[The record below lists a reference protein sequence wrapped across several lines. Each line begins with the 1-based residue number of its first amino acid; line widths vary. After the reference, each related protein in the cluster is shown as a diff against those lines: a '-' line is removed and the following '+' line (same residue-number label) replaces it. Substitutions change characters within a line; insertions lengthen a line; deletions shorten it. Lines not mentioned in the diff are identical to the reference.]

1 MLTASLDARRAWQS
15 LRRRAASSKLGDD
28 VDDRSGR
35 RHCRWSTDTCRG
47 SRQPWHSGTVVV
59 PVASFVAV
67 ATLRR
72 LASALQSTHL
82 RLGDAAGMGTAYPS
96 RALSTSAMKLC
107 CSSLCRGQSLPMSDD
122 FGVCFAELGIRRS
135 TVLSIVL
142 RQMAAT

>member
-1 MLTASLDARRAWQS
+1 MLTTAVVGGIADGARILVGAAASL
-15 LRRRAASSKLGDD
+15 G
-28 VDDRSGR
+28 
-35 RHCRWSTDTCRG
+35 T
-47 SRQPWHSGTVVV
+47 SGTVVV

-82 RLGDAAGMGTAYPS
+82 RLGDAAGMGTTYPS

-107 CSSLCRGQSLPMSDD
+107 CSSLCCGQSLPMSDD
-122 FGVCFAELGIRRS
+122 FGVCFAELGIRRN

-142 RQMAAT
+142 RQMAATQMRRDEWTSPNLELLVARSHRTSR

>member
-1 MLTASLDARRAWQS
+1 MLTTAVVGSTADGARVLVGAAASL
-15 LRRRAASSKLGDD
+15 G
-28 VDDRSGR
+28 
-35 RHCRWSTDTCRG
+35 T
-47 SRQPWHSGTVVV
+47 SGTVVV

-96 RALSTSAMKLC
+96 RALSTLAMKLC
-107 CSSLCRGQSLPMSDD
+107 CSSLCCGQSLPMSDD
-122 FGVCFAELGIRRS
+122 FGVCFAELGIRRN

>member
-1 MLTASLDARRAWQS
+1 MLTTAVVGGIADGARILVGAAASL
-15 LRRRAASSKLGDD
+15 G
-28 VDDRSGR
+28 
-35 RHCRWSTDTCRG
+35 T
-47 SRQPWHSGTVVV
+47 SGTVVV

-82 RLGDAAGMGTAYPS
+82 RLRDAAGMGTTYLS
-96 RALSTSAMKLC
+96 RALSTLAMKLC
-107 CSSLCRGQSLPMSDD
+107 CSSLCCGQSLPMSDD
-122 FGVCFAELGIRRS
+122 FGVCFAELGIRRN